1 MRREASAAFMLAEMK
16 RPLAKLL
23 ALGRRFRLAVWAARA
38 RTRMRWVGIRLDV
51 SAGEGV
57 VFVRAP
63 FVLAGVEEPTGE
75 PGALAIR
82 LGRNVRF
89 APGVIIEAEPGRQSR
104 LEIGDGTR
112 LGANV
117 HIHLRGGSVR
127 IGAGCEIRDGCVLK
141 TTGGEIELG
150 SQCFMSYGCVLH
162 ATERVA
168 MEDRVAIGERVTLV
182 DSGHDT
188 DGSELHWAVQG
199 VPTAPVVIGAN
210 TLVFANVVATMGSH
224 VGPNSQVAAGAVVR
238 GEHPPGA
245 LLAGV
250 PAKVVRM
257 LGEDG

>member
-1 MRREASAAFMLAEMK
+1 V
-16 RPLAKLL
+16 RPPLSKLL
-23 ALGRRFRLAVWAARA
+23 ALGRRARLAVWAVRA
-38 RTRMRWVGIRLDV
+38 RTRMRWVGIRLDLE
-51 SAGEGV
+51 ADKGV

-63 FVLAGVEEPTGE
+63 YVLVGSEPPTGE
-75 PGALAIR
+75 PGVLTIK

-89 APGVIIEAEPGRQSR
+89 APGVIIEAAPGRRSR

-127 IGAGCEIRDGCVLK
+127 IGSLCEIRDGCVLK
-141 TTGGEIELG
+141 TSGGDIELG

-168 MEDRVAIGERVTLV
+168 MEDRVAVGERVTLV

-188 DGSELHWAVQG
+188 DGSDLHWAVQP
-199 VPTAPVVIGAN
+199 VPTAPVVIGGN

-224 VGPNSQVAAGAVVR
+224 VGANSQVAAGSLIR
-238 GEHPPGA
+238 GEHPSGA

-250 PAKVVRM
+250 PARVVRM
-257 LGEDG
+257 LGRDR